1 MYLSTC
7 FQFQGPISKSE
18 IAEFV
23 IMSMCCFFLTYHLPS
38 TVCSN
43 YWQSLGSRQGLVTKM
58 SVLEVRINR
67 EYSEL

>member
-7 FQFQGPISKSE
+7 FQFEGPIPKSE
-18 IAEFV
+18 IAESDNVYELFL
-23 IMSMCCFFLTYHLPS
+23 LTYHLPS

-43 YWQSLGSRQGLVTKM
+43 YWHSLGSRQGLVTKM
-58 SVLEVRINR
+58 SVLEVRVNR